1 MKIALNL
8 TIKRKWFEMIRIGTK
23 KEEYRSADNRTV
35 ARLFNRC
42 GIEPFPDGLVAIFR
56 NGYNLGSAAV
66 AVELL
71 MVGIRSGDEA
81 IHPEWGEPTVRGTHF
96 VIRLGKVLDVGA
108 YCTVRDM
115 ITEMSNADAT

>member
-8 TIKRKWFEMIRIGTK
+8 TIKRKWFEQIRIGKK
-23 KEEYRSADNRTV
+23 KEEYRSADNKQV

-42 GIEPFPDGLVAIFR
+42 GIAPFPDGLVAVFR
-56 NGYNLGSAAV
+56 NGYHQGSAAV

-81 IHPEWGEPTVRGTHF
+81 MHPEWGEPTAKGAHF
-96 VIRLGKVLDVGA
+96 VIRLGKVLTVGA
-108 YCTVRDM
+108 YNTVRDM
-115 ITEMSNADAT
+115 MKEGETK